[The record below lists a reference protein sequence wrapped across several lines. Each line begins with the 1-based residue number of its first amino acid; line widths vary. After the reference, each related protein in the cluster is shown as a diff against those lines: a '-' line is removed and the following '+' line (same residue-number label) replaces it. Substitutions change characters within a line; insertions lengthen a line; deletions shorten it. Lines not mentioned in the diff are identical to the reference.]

1 MCAYPHIL
9 DTRTRFMYNVCIHF
23 EIHHAQVRVHGHV
36 GHWMLGWPEGRKDWL
51 GKEHKPFPRRIYPF

>member
-1 MCAYPHIL
+1 
-9 DTRTRFMYNVCIHF
+9 MYIHF

-51 GKEHKPFPRRIYPF
+51 GEEHKPFPRRIYPF

>member
-1 MCAYPHIL
+1 VPHCYIHLVEMCAYPHIL

-36 GHWMLGWPEGRKDWL
+36 GHWMLGWP
-51 GKEHKPFPRRIYPF
+51 